1 MMEKVLAVVAGV
13 AHLAKH
19 RHIICLILPPSHPSG
34 LKSINLFFRIKDIS
48 TSQIEIWTNGKPWKP
63 DENPRVQISLRIL
76 STPRIIYWA
85 ESTA

>member
-48 TSQIEIWTNGKPWKP
+48 TSQKSGLMGNLGNQMKIQEF
-63 DENPRVQISLRIL
+63 RSH
-76 STPRIIYWA
+76 
-85 ESTA
+85 